1 MRKIAVGLLAAV
13 TPLSFSTPATA
24 NPLDAMRLLDTNYL
38 ASVDCGTL
46 NATLTSLNLV
56 IGPTTKSQLASTI
69 KTNGASIL
77 GGLNIGGDSQMLV
90 NKAAVDV
97 SNRALECGII
107 QEDPKVM
114 GSLELPRQLEDLRIL
129 LSA

>member
-1 MRKIAVGLLAAV
+1 MRKIAVGLLAAI
-13 TPLSFSTPATA
+13 TTLSFSTPAIA

-38 ASVDCGTL
+38 ANVDCGSL

-56 IGPTTKSQLASTI
+56 TGPTTKSQLATKV
-69 KTNGASIL
+69 KTNGATLL
-77 GGLNIGGDSQMLV
+77 GGFNIGGDSQLIV

-97 SNRALECGII
+97 SNRALECGIV
-107 QEDPKVM
+107 QEDPKIM
-114 GSLELPRQLEDLRIL
+114 GSIELPQPLEDLRLL

>member
-1 MRKIAVGLLAAV
+1 MRKITVGLLAAI
-13 TPLSFSTPATA
+13 TTLSFSTPAIA

-38 ASVDCGTL
+38 ANVDCGSL

-56 IGPTTKSQLASTI
+56 TGPTTKSQLATKV
-69 KTNGASIL
+69 KTNGATLL
-77 GGLNIGGDSQMLV
+77 GGFNIGGDSQLIV

-97 SNRALECGII
+97 SNRALECGIV
-107 QEDPKVM
+107 QEDPKIM
-114 GSLELPRQLEDLRIL
+114 GSIELPQPLEDLRLL